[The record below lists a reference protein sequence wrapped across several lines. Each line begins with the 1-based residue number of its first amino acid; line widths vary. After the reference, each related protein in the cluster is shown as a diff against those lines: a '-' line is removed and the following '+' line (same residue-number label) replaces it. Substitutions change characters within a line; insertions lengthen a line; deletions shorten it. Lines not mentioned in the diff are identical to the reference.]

1 MGNSGNIN
9 VNVGVGPLQVN
20 EGPDGSKASLTLGPV
35 SVNVDNKGNLTE
47 SIRLISGPVS
57 MTLSGGGTLNPDGT
71 INTNAVSASI
81 GVGVPGGLATINADI
96 GVKVGSDGE
105 AIGTASIS
113 IKVNIPGI
121 GPKTIPIGTTTFDP
135 RVPNWMDPAKGGWL
149 SGGILGA
156 AFDAIKNRGRNV
168 DDIVD
173 AASNGVDARV
183 NQLYRGVL
191 FDSGRDPLVV
201 DTGKGIYGV
210 GVDKSGV
217 QFDLT
222 NSGQKESVGWI
233 TSGGFL
239 VNTAD
244 GPVTGGAQL
253 FGDARA
259 LPNGTLAAN
268 GFQALAPLDTNGDGH
283 VDAKDTGFDKLAVWT
298 DANQDGIEQADEV
311 LLLSQL
317 GIKDIDLTSEVS
329 AFQNIGGGNMV
340 TGKVKITWADGHQ
353 TEIVEANL
361 VTNGFYTTF
370 TDNLPLTTEQ
380 MALPMMGG
388 SGQVRDTRQAAAR
401 SQTFAEAL
409 QHYATS
415 TTRADQMALLPALID
430 AWAATSS
437 FKSLMERNSY
447 ANDSVNYEY
456 TFEGVEHYQSTKLG
470 YDALI
475 SKSNWTAEYSKWVHM
490 VGILEKFNGQTLFS
504 VDSSWMWGHNR
515 AFLSAVNSDGSTSAY
530 GGTGA
535 PAGALL
541 QATVLQV
548 ALSAQQMDRLTQSY
562 EALLDSIYGSLLLQ
576 TGLDKYVSV
585 LKTDHP
591 ADVFAVLQS
600 AYNKNAVSGASDV
613 ADLLR
618 YGRTVLDKAGITLV
632 PMLKSMVSD
641 LDSRGLLNALLTDNL
656 AIYNV
661 SPDHASITGKIGEK
675 NGVFILRGAENGELV
690 QAIAGQGS
698 DGNVFFALHG
708 KAVVDATKGAN
719 QHFFGGDGRDSFLGG
734 TGSNEFQAGSGAALM
749 DGHLGSSG
757 LFAGGSGN
765 DTMIGGAGL
774 NIFSGGEGDD
784 SITAAVAGSV
794 SFVDGGDGNDTIT
807 AESGTTTTI
816 TAGAGDDT
824 IKISDWATRATIDGG
839 SGNDTIVLGETG
851 VTGGA
856 DITGGTGDDQIRLG
870 YYGATLHFNLGDGHD
885 RVSSMWNSG
894 SKTLV
899 FGAGISAADVSATR
913 DGNDMVLHVGSGGD
927 TITMT
932 NWFLADRYRI
942 GQVTFADGTKW
953 DQNNFRR
960 LATSLSGTVG
970 NDVLNGWEGDE
981 TLIGGDGDDT
991 LTGNGGSDQLYG
1003 GAGDDTFRVNNSGTA
1018 TIDGGDGNDT
1028 ITAESG
1034 TTTTI
1039 TAGAGDDTIK
1049 ISDWATQTTIDGGS
1063 GNDTIVLGETGVTGG
1078 ADITGGTGDDQIRLG
1093 YYGATLHFNLGD
1105 GHDRVSSMWNSGSK
1119 TLVFGAGISAADLS
1133 ATRDGNDM
1141 VLHVGSGG
1149 DTITMTNWFLADR
1162 YRIGQATFADGT
1174 KWDQNNFRRL
1184 ATSLSGTV
1192 GNDVLNGWE
1201 GDETLIGGDGDDTL
1215 TGNGGSDQLYGGAG
1229 DDTFR
1234 VNNSG
1239 TATIDGGDGNDTIT
1253 AESGTTTTIT
1263 AGAGDDTIKISDWAT
1278 QTTIDGGSG
1287 NDTIVL
1293 GETGVTGGADIT
1305 GGTGDDQI
1313 RLGYYGATL
1322 HFNLGDGHDRVSS
1335 MWNSGSKTLVF
1346 GAGISAADLSATR
1359 DGNDM
1364 VLHVGSGGDTITI
1377 TNWFLEDR
1385 YRLQNLLLADG
1396 THSIVTSDAGR
1407 YVIRNYDANGKFLGD
1422 QWRDDQGNAGTDV
1435 VGQSGV
1441 IDSTTTRLLAQ
1452 GVAEVA
1458 TTTTQ
1463 SDGSYVRT
1471 WTRTDG

>member
-1 MGNSGNIN
+1 MWAKIDQGEMNGKVTVGNSGNIN

-380 MALPMMGG
+380 MTLPMMGG

-515 AFLSAVNSDGSTSAY
+515 AFLSAVNSDGSTSVY

-576 TGLDKYVSV
+576 TRLDKYVSV

-591 ADVFAVLQS
+591 ADVFSVLQS
-600 AYNKNAVSGASDV
+600 AYNQNAVSGASDV

-784 SITAAVAGSV
+784 SITAAVDGSV

-824 IKISDWATRATIDGG
+824 IKISDWATRT
-839 SGNDTIVLGETG
+839 
-851 VTGGA
+851 
-856 DITGGTGDDQIRLG
+856 
-870 YYGATLHFNLGDGHD
+870 
-885 RVSSMWNSG
+885 
-894 SKTLV
+894 
-899 FGAGISAADVSATR
+899 
-913 DGNDMVLHVGSGGD
+913 
-927 TITMT
+927 
-932 NWFLADRYRI
+932 
-942 GQVTFADGTKW
+942 
-953 DQNNFRR
+953 
-960 LATSLSGTVG
+960 
-970 NDVLNGWEGDE
+970 
-981 TLIGGDGDDT
+981 
-991 LTGNGGSDQLYG
+991 
-1003 GAGDDTFRVNNSGTA
+1003 
-1018 TIDGGDGNDT
+1018 
-1028 ITAESG
+1028 
-1034 TTTTI
+1034 
-1039 TAGAGDDTIK
+1039 
-1049 ISDWATQTTIDGGS
+1049 
-1063 GNDTIVLGETGVTGG
+1063 
-1078 ADITGGTGDDQIRLG
+1078 
-1093 YYGATLHFNLGD
+1093 
-1105 GHDRVSSMWNSGSK
+1105 
-1119 TLVFGAGISAADLS
+1119 
-1133 ATRDGNDM
+1133 
-1141 VLHVGSGG
+1141 
-1149 DTITMTNWFLADR
+1149 
-1162 YRIGQATFADGT
+1162 
-1174 KWDQNNFRRL
+1174 
-1184 ATSLSGTV
+1184 
-1192 GNDVLNGWE
+1192 
-1201 GDETLIGGDGDDTL
+1201 
-1215 TGNGGSDQLYGGAG
+1215 
-1229 DDTFR
+1229 
-1234 VNNSG
+1234 
-1239 TATIDGGDGNDTIT
+1239 
-1253 AESGTTTTIT
+1253 
-1263 AGAGDDTIKISDWAT
+1263 
-1278 QTTIDGGSG
+1278 
-1287 NDTIVL
+1287 
-1293 GETGVTGGADIT
+1293 
-1305 GGTGDDQI
+1305 
-1313 RLGYYGATL
+1313 
-1322 HFNLGDGHDRVSS
+1322 
-1335 MWNSGSKTLVF
+1335 
-1346 GAGISAADLSATR
+1346 
-1359 DGNDM
+1359 
-1364 VLHVGSGGDTITI
+1364 
-1377 TNWFLEDR
+1377 
-1385 YRLQNLLLADG
+1385 
-1396 THSIVTSDAGR
+1396 
-1407 YVIRNYDANGKFLGD
+1407 
-1422 QWRDDQGNAGTDV
+1422 
-1435 VGQSGV
+1435 
-1441 IDSTTTRLLAQ
+1441 
-1452 GVAEVA
+1452 
-1458 TTTTQ
+1458 
-1463 SDGSYVRT
+1463 
-1471 WTRTDG
+1471 